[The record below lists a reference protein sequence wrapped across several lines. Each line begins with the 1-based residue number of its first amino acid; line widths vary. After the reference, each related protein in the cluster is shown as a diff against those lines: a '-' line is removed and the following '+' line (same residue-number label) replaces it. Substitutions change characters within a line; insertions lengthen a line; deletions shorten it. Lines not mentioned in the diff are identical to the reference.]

1 MQLLAL
7 GHLSFEACYP
17 AFLLQN
23 GLQAQPE
30 LLPLS
35 LETYLHTIEM
45 PFDQVQLFPGG
56 RIVSDACFLRS
67 WFIMTYKPS
76 QK

>member
-30 LLPLS
+30 LSLSGLSQLYARNAFHSGAASWALVTLPLTPAIQH
-35 LETYLHTIEM
+35 LA
-45 PFDQVQLFPGG
+45 PG
-56 RIVSDACFLRS
+56 
-67 WFIMTYKPS
+67 
-76 QK
+76 